1 MSKKDKLPFSGFAKV
16 LHLSEA
22 YQAQYKERGLC
33 LSQEQNEASFKDYV
47 QQYNEG
53 ISSPVINTDV
63 LLF

>member
-1 MSKKDKLPFSGFAKV
+1 MSKKEKLPYSEFAKA
-16 LHLSEA
+16 LHLAEA
-22 YQAQYKERGLC
+22 YQEQYNERGLC
-33 LSQEQNEASFKDYV
+33 LSPEQNEASFKDYV